1 VTPGRARRRALGQ
14 HFLVDPGVVQRT
26 LALAALEPGAPVLE
40 IGPGRGALTAELLR
54 SGHPV
59 LAVEVDRELAASLR
73 RFDDPRLEVVVA
85 DFLELDE
92 NARARLPRAVVAN
105 LPYSTGTAILQRL
118 LEAPER
124 VDRIVVMLQREVAD
138 RICAEPGGRA
148 YGALTVLTA
157 LHARVV
163 RGFDVPPSAFRPPP
177 EVDSTV
183 IRLDVAPAPRAAV
196 ADEPGFRSVVR
207 AAFAQRRKTLRNAL
221 GTSFGRER
229 SEGALARVGI
239 DPDRR
244 AETLSLDE
252 FARLACA
259 LLGRDP

>member
-1 VTPGRARRRALGQ
+1 
-14 HFLVDPGVVQRT
+14 
-26 LALAALEPGAPVLE
+26 
-40 IGPGRGALTAELLR
+40 
-54 SGHPV
+54 
-59 LAVEVDRELAASLR
+59 
-73 RFDDPRLEVVVA
+73 
-85 DFLELDE
+85 
-92 NARARLPRAVVAN
+92 LPRAVVAN

-148 YGALTVLTA
+148 YGALTLLTA
-157 LHARVV
+157 QHARVV